1 MITFYIWMLTVDM
14 RSVGM
19 LMSVFKFWIYKL
31 PEINEV
37 AYKCG

>member
-1 MITFYIWMLTVDM
+1 MNDYILYMAVDM

-19 LMSVFKFWIYKL
+19 LMSIFKFWIYKL